1 MKDFMKKHLTYKN
14 IEAFVFRLWEREVS
28 DDPISEKE
36 NKLLTKWRIQTEK
49 DLDTVHRKES
59 RERVLSGLEHYFSQT
74 DIISIHSAKRLKTNL
89 YKMAAV
95 IILLLSLGG
104 IFTYT
109 MFIKPDV
116 YLAKSENR
124 IVHLEDG
131 SVVTLL
137 PGAELTVDKSFPAST
152 RVVNLKGDAIFS
164 VAKSK
169 VHPFVVRADGFST
182 KVLGTVFKI
191 SQSGK
196 KKAVDLYEG
205 KVAVS
210 SPGVPV
216 SFLKPNQK
224 WTNFGIA
231 HTTAIISISPVKN
244 AARKISAILSL
255 SFNDVPLKEVVVVLE
270 SNYNTKVLY
279 PKDAEDKKITADFTG
294 GTVGENIESLAFILG
309 LEVQKKENTYI
320 LKK

>member
-1 MKDFMKKHLTYKN
+1 MKKRLPYKN

-28 DDPISEKE
+28 EDSISEKE
-36 NKLLTKWRIQTEK
+36 NELLKQWRTQTEK
-49 DLDTVHRKES
+49 NLDATHMKES
-59 RERVLSGLEHYFSQT
+59 KERILSGLEYYFPQT
-74 DIISIHSAKRLKTNL
+74 ESISISSVKSFTTHL
-89 YKMAAV
+89 YKIAAV

-116 YLAKSENR
+116 YLAKSGNR
-124 IVHLEDG
+124 IVQLEDG

-137 PGAELTVDKSFPAST
+137 SGAVLTVEKSFPAST
-152 RVVNLKGDAIFS
+152 RVVDLKGDAIFS

-169 VHPFVVRADGFST
+169 THPFIVRADGFST

-216 SFLKPNQK
+216 SFLAPNQK

-231 HTTAIISISPVKN
+231 HTTAIIALKPVKN
-244 AARKISAILSL
+244 SAKTVPAILSL
-255 SFNDVPLKEVVVVLE
+255 SFNDVPLKEVVAVLE
-270 SNYNTKVLY
+270 SNYSTTVLY
-279 PKDAEDKKITADFTG
+279 PKESENKKITADFTG

>member
-1 MKDFMKKHLTYKN
+1 MKDLMKKCLTYKN

-28 DDPISEKE
+28 EDSISEKE
-36 NKLLTKWRIQTEK
+36 NELLKQWRTQTEK
-49 DLDTVHRKES
+49 NLDATHMKES
-59 RERVLSGLEHYFSQT
+59 KERVLSGLEYYFPQT
-74 DIISIHSAKRLKTNL
+74 DIISISSVKSFTTHL
-89 YKMAAV
+89 YKIAAV

-116 YLAKSENR
+116 YIAKSGNR

-137 PGAELTVDKSFPAST
+137 PGAELTVEKSFPAST
-152 RVVNLKGDAIFS
+152 RVVDLKGDAIFS

-169 VHPFVVRADGFST
+169 THPFIVRADGFST

-216 SFLKPNQK
+216 SFLTPNQK

-231 HTTAIISISPVKN
+231 HTTAIISLKPLKN
-244 AARKISAILSL
+244 SAKKVPAILSL
-255 SFNDVPLKEVVVVLE
+255 SFNDVPLKEVVAVLE
-270 SNYNTKVLY
+270 SNYNTKVQY
-279 PKDAEDKKITADFTG
+279 PKEAEDKKITADFTG

-309 LEVQKKENTYI
+309 LEVQKKENIYI

>member
-1 MKDFMKKHLTYKN
+1 MKKRLTYRN

-28 DDPISEKE
+28 GNTISEKE
-36 NKLLTKWRIQTEK
+36 NELLEKWKAYAEK
-49 DLDTVHRKES
+49 DLDAVHRKES
-59 RERVLSGLEHYFSQT
+59 KERVLSGLEYYFPQT
-74 DIISIHSAKRLKTNL
+74 DIISIRSAKSFKRNL
-89 YKMAAV
+89 YKIAAV

-109 MFIKPDV
+109 MFVKPDV
-116 YLAKSENR
+116 YLAKSGNR

-137 PGAELTVDKSFPAST
+137 PGAELTVAKSFPAST
-152 RVVNLKGDAIFS
+152 RIVDLKGDAIFS

-169 VHPFVVRADGFST
+169 VHPFIVRADGFST

-191 SQSGK
+191 SQSGN

-224 WTNFGIA
+224 WTNFGVS
-231 HTTAIISISPVKN
+231 HTTAVIALKPVKN
-244 AARKISAILSL
+244 SANKVTAILSL
-255 SFNDVPLKEVVVVLE
+255 SFNDVPLKEVVAVLE
-270 SNYNTKVLY
+270 SSYNTKVLY
-279 PKDAEDKKITADFTG
+279 PKESEDKKITADFTG

>member
-1 MKDFMKKHLTYKN
+1 MKKRLTYRN
-14 IEAFVFRLWEREVS
+14 IEAFVFKLWEREVS
-28 DDPISEKE
+28 ENTISEKE
-36 NKLLTKWRIQTEK
+36 NELLEKWKAYAEK
-49 DLDTVHRKES
+49 DLDAVHKKDS
-59 RERVLSGLEHYFSQT
+59 KERVLSGLEYYFPQT
-74 DIISIHSAKRLKTNL
+74 DIISIRSAKSFKTNL
-89 YKMAAV
+89 YKIAAV

-109 MFIKPDV
+109 TFVKPDV
-116 YLAKSENR
+116 YLAKSGNR

-137 PGAELTVDKSFPAST
+137 PGAELTVAKSFPAST
-152 RVVNLKGDAIFS
+152 RIVDLKGDAIFS

-169 VHPFVVRADGFST
+169 VHPFIVRADGFNT

-191 SQSGK
+191 SQSGN

-216 SFLKPNQK
+216 SFLTPNQK

-231 HTTAIISISPVKN
+231 HTTAVIALKPVKN
-244 AARKISAILSL
+244 STNKVPAILSL
-255 SFNDVPLKEVVVVLE
+255 SFNDVPLKEVVAVLE
-270 SNYNTKVLY
+270 NSYNTKVLY
-279 PKDAEDKKITADFTG
+279 PKESEDKKITADFTG

>member
-1 MKDFMKKHLTYKN
+1 MKKLLPYKN

-28 DDPISEKE
+28 EDSISKKE
-36 NKLLTKWRIQTEK
+36 NELLKQWKNLAEK
-49 DLDTVHRKES
+49 DLDIVHLKES
-59 RERVLSGLEHYFSQT
+59 RERVLSGLENYFSHK
-74 DIISIHSAKRLKTNL
+74 DIVSIPSTKSFRTHL
-89 YKMAAV
+89 YKIAAV
-95 IILLLSLGG
+95 IILLLTLGG
-104 IFTYT
+104 VFIYSL
-109 MFIKPDV
+109 FIKPDV
-116 YLAKSENR
+116 YLAKSGNS
-124 IVHLEDG
+124 IVRLEDG

-137 PGAELTVDKSFPAST
+137 PGAVLTVEKSFPAST
-152 RVVNLKGDAIFS
+152 RVVDLKGDAIFS

-169 VHPFVVRADGFST
+169 KHPFIVRADGFST

-210 SPGVPV
+210 TPGVPV

-224 WTNFGIA
+224 WTNFGVA
-231 HTTAIISISPVKN
+231 HTTAVISLKPVKN
-244 AARKISAILSL
+244 SAGRITSILSL
-255 SFNDVPLKEVVVVLE
+255 SFNDVPLKEVVTVLE
-270 SNYNTKVLY
+270 SNYHTKVQY
-279 PKDAEDKKITADFTG
+279 PKEAEDKKITADFTG